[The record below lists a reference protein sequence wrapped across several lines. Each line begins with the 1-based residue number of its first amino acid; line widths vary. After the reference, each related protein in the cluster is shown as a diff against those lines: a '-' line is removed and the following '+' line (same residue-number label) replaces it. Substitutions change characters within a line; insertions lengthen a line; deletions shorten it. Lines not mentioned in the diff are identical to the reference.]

1 MFESPIDLKD
11 LRSSLDDARRTATGF
26 ATMFATQSTKARTEM
41 TDRFEQ
47 SVSAV
52 RSQAL
57 TVANL
62 ANAVATRAEG
72 RIEPMVTMFVD
83 RLPAPM
89 DRFAA
94 DMTKQGKALRAKA
107 HSMVVDALTD
117 TPASTATVSTATKT
131 VPAPVAPTARKTAAA
146 KTTSKTTAKTTAK
159 ATAKTAATK
168 TAKAAQTAKTAAVS
182 TAKATVKKATVKNA
196 ARKASVT
203 AWYSAHT

>member
-26 ATMFATQSTKARTEM
+26 ATMFATKSTKARTEM

-72 RIEPMVTMFVD
+72 RIDPMVTMFVD

-146 KTTSKTTAKTTAK
+146 KTTTKTTAK

-203 AWYSAHT
+203 KTA